1 VLTNQLWGYNINTV
15 VSTLAF
21 RVLKAE
27 GGEEMIGERQAAI
40 LNLIID
46 SYIKTGEAMGSK
58 TLAGLLPYSIS
69 SATIRNEM
77 ARLSSLGFIKQ
88 MHTSGGRVPSKAS
101 YRYYVDNLMTRNEPS
116 AVEKERI
123 TEALSVNA
131 NDPERLLKD
140 AASLLSEI
148 TGCCAFYCTVKD
160 ELDCIQ
166 GVDIIPAGNG
176 KAMLVMLTVGGKIKS
191 SLCRITCP
199 IDNDFKSVFYRTMKK
214 YFIGTLLSEVN
225 INLVQSTVS
234 FLEDRIF
241 DMLPILTSL
250 CALCREASESAL
262 VTEGET
268 NLLSHEELG
277 DGVYRLLSFL
287 ADKEQLKA
295 IFSRYAKSG
304 KEAELHIGD
313 ENNHTELKNTA
324 TALAKF
330 SYNNS
335 QTAVLGI
342 IGSVRIDYSYIL
354 PRVEYIMKTVKQF
367 LQKGGATFE

>member
-1 VLTNQLWGYNINTV
+1 
-15 VSTLAF
+15 
-21 RVLKAE
+21 
-27 GGEEMIGERQAAI
+27 MIGERQAAI

-77 ARLSSLGFIKQ
+77 ARLSNMGFIEQ
-88 MHTSGGRVPSKAS
+88 MHTSGGRVPSKSS
-101 YRYYVDNLMTRNEPS
+101 YRYYVDHLMKRTELTPFEAEKINE
-116 AVEKERI
+116 I
-123 TEALSVNA
+123 LSVNA

-140 AASLLSEI
+140 AAALLADI
-148 TGCCAFYCTVKD
+148 THCCAFYCTVKD
-160 ELDCIQ
+160 DLDCIQ

-191 SLCRITCP
+191 SLCRINCP
-199 IDNDFKSVFYRTMKK
+199 VDNEFKTVFHNTMKTF
-214 YFIGTLLSEVN
+214 FIGTLLSEVN
-225 INLVQSTVS
+225 LNLVQSTVS
-234 FLEDRIF
+234 YLQDRLF

-250 CALCREASESAL
+250 CSLCREAYESAL

-268 NLLSHEELG
+268 NLLSHEEFG
-277 DGVYRLLSFL
+277 NSVYRLLSFL
-287 ADKEQLKA
+287 ADKEQLKKL
-295 IFSRYAKSG
+295 FTEYAKYG
-304 KEAELHIGD
+304 REAEFLIGD
-313 ENNHTELKNTA
+313 ENKHSELRNTA

-330 SYNNS
+330 TYNNS

-342 IGSVRIDYSYIL
+342 IGSVRIDYSFIL

-367 LQKGGATFE
+367 LQKGGVTFE

>member
-1 VLTNQLWGYNINTV
+1 MGYNINTV
-15 VSTLAF
+15 VSTREL
-21 RVLKAE
+21 RVLTLKKVVE
-27 GGEEMIGERQAAI
+27 RLIGERQAAI

-77 ARLSSLGFIKQ
+77 ARLSNMGFIEQ

-101 YRYYVDNLMTRNEPS
+101 YRYYVDHLMKRNELIPFE
-116 AVEKERI
+116 AEKI
-123 TEALSVNA
+123 TEILSVNA

-140 AASLLSEI
+140 AAALLADI
-148 TGCCAFYCTVKD
+148 THCCAFYCTVKD
-160 ELDCIQ
+160 DLDCIQ
-166 GVDIIPAGNG
+166 GADIIPAGNG

-191 SLCRITCP
+191 SLCKLNCP
-199 IDNDFKSVFYRTMKK
+199 IDDEFKIIFHSTMKTF
-214 YFIGTLLSEVN
+214 FIGTLLSEVN
-225 INLVQSTVS
+225 INLVQSTVPY
-234 FLEDRIF
+234 LQDRIF

-250 CALCREASESAL
+250 CSLCREAYESAL

-268 NLLSHEELG
+268 NLLSHEEFG
-277 DGVYRLLSFL
+277 NSVYRLLSFL
-287 ADKEQLKA
+287 ADKEQLKKL
-295 IFSRYAKSG
+295 FTEYVKYGR
-304 KEAELHIGD
+304 EAEFLIGD
-313 ENNHTELKNTA
+313 ENKHIELKNTA

-330 SYNNS
+330 TYNNS

-342 IGSVRIDYSYIL
+342 IGSVRIDYSFIL

-367 LQKGGATFE
+367 LQKGGVTFE